1 MSVIIAELNN
11 NDIPAKTF
19 VRQITF
25 AKARE
30 KYGDQLHPSIEH
42 LLEREME
49 LFERADGFVQ
59 IALLINITQ
68 RLKQEK
74 SFWMNS
80 IIAHA
85 TLTTYLLELSEINPL
100 TPYHFCKK
108 CGRLDFDSSRIFSCG
123 ADLPD
128 KNCCMCGS
136 DMITDGFQVPLEI
149 AFNFPLI
156 KMPMQAMLVSER
168 SGKLI
173 LEELTRSTEKKAL
186 GLDDLTL
193 VFWNRLAGI
202 EETKECNQPEA
213 VDSLAAIRQQA
224 LMNMPKIEIRQCLPA
239 DLLEIFADETG
250 DMISNNV
257 LADRKLL
264 EAFFQVSFNDYLAI
278 VQQSVAA
285 FYPNCNSSD
294 LLYRKAY
301 QHLVES
307 EPTFSN
313 LLETIAVYFAGDDF
327 SPHLRPKECRLVL
340 SREDLYLFFLHVG
353 LEKEYALRIADD
365 VRKGKGLRQSAEID
379 RLKLS
384 SQTLEWINAI
394 RYLPVRSWLV
404 LEALMQLR
412 LVFYRVNYP
421 EAWERHVVND
431 L

>member
-156 KMPMQAMLVSER
+156 
-168 SGKLI
+168 
-173 LEELTRSTEKKAL
+173 
-186 GLDDLTL
+186 
-193 VFWNRLAGI
+193 
-202 EETKECNQPEA
+202 
-213 VDSLAAIRQQA
+213 
-224 LMNMPKIEIRQCLPA
+224 
-239 DLLEIFADETG
+239 
-250 DMISNNV
+250 
-257 LADRKLL
+257 
-264 EAFFQVSFNDYLAI
+264 
-278 VQQSVAA
+278 
-285 FYPNCNSSD
+285 
-294 LLYRKAY
+294 
-301 QHLVES
+301 
-307 EPTFSN
+307 
-313 LLETIAVYFAGDDF
+313 
-327 SPHLRPKECRLVL
+327 
-340 SREDLYLFFLHVG
+340 
-353 LEKEYALRIADD
+353 
-365 VRKGKGLRQSAEID
+365 
-379 RLKLS
+379 
-384 SQTLEWINAI
+384 
-394 RYLPVRSWLV
+394 
-404 LEALMQLR
+404 
-412 LVFYRVNYP
+412 
-421 EAWERHVVND
+421 
-431 L
+431 